1 MAQNKPI
8 FFESIIC
15 LKAYDFVACL
25 LIIEIW
31 RDVTDGEERTVKIT
45 VIYQK
50 SSSLQLP
57 TSNTC
62 CHSKKCNSNKAK
74 IVQVPSE
81 FSSDKSVQNDMTLN
95 CKALRCCYFIGSK
108 KVLFKFF
115 QSHRIHLSV
124 RELLALFSKF
134 ALSIPTKIFN
144 VYYLAIF
151 TDILSQ
157 NLGTNQGAQKRSL
170 KRRC

>member
-1 MAQNKPI
+1 MGPADQRNMLKIFPKLGYGRMAQNKPI

-74 IVQVPSE
+74 IV
-81 FSSDKSVQNDMTLN
+81 
-95 CKALRCCYFIGSK
+95 
-108 KVLFKFF
+108 
-115 QSHRIHLSV
+115 
-124 RELLALFSKF
+124 
-134 ALSIPTKIFN
+134 
-144 VYYLAIF
+144 
-151 TDILSQ
+151 
-157 NLGTNQGAQKRSL
+157 
-170 KRRC
+170 